1 MTNKTLIAAIVAI
14 SAGLVAQAGT
24 AKPGSGMRNMPS
36 FEELDTNGDGALTE
50 AELAAHRA
58 ARFAAMD
65 SDGDGKLTAA
75 ELEAHRS
82 AKMAEKLS
90 KRSARMIE
98 RLDADGDGALSA
110 AEMTK
115 MRNSNKMFERVDKDG
130 NGAISAEEFEAA
142 RAKME
147 KRMKHHRHHGS
158 DAAARRRLTDRRSL
172 FRKVFSKERASDARS
187 TVAPATERPRQDPDA
202 ELLLRYAQG
211 DAAAASA
218 LTQRL
223 GPMAFG
229 VAFRVLGDRAEAE
242 DVAQEALLRLWKAAP
257 DWDQRRED
265 EDREDEGRGTAK
277 VSTWLYRVVM
287 NLSIDVKRRRRGGSV
302 DLDAIPEP
310 ADDSRSAADIMQDG
324 ARQEALQAA
333 LMQLPE
339 RQRRAVI
346 LRHIEGLGNPEIAE
360 ILDVSV
366 EAVESLTARGK
377 RALAKLLVTRKAEL
391 GYHDG

>member
-1 MTNKTLIAAIVAI
+1 M
-14 SAGLVAQAGT
+14 
-24 AKPGSGMRNMPS
+24 
-36 FEELDTNGDGALTE
+36 
-50 AELAAHRA
+50 
-58 ARFAAMD
+58 
-65 SDGDGKLTAA
+65 
-75 ELEAHRS
+75 
-82 AKMAEKLS
+82 
-90 KRSARMIE
+90 
-98 RLDADGDGALSA
+98 
-110 AEMTK
+110 
-115 MRNSNKMFERVDKDG
+115 
-130 NGAISAEEFEAA
+130 
-142 RAKME
+142 
-147 KRMKHHRHHGS
+147 
-158 DAAARRRLTDRRSL
+158 
-172 FRKVFSKERASDARS
+172 FRKTFSRGRAPDARS
-187 TVAPATERPRQDPDA
+187 TVAPATERPRPDPDA

-211 DAAAASA
+211 DAAAASE

-223 GPMAFG
+223 GPKAFG

-257 DWDQRRED
+257 DWDRASAEED
-265 EDREDEGRGTAK
+265 SDDTKGKAK

-310 ADDSRSAADIMQDG
+310 ADDSRSAADMMQDG

-339 RQRRAVI
+339 RQRRAVV